1 MYCVIAANTF
11 VLCFDHYHIE
21 EVAIQAHVFEALTV
35 TFRVCYVLEFL
46 IKIIAMGVRQ
56 YFSSEFRMFEFV
68 LLFVTGLEQVD
79 AVLSEKSYFVLP
91 PMVLRLLRI
100 MRVLRVIRLVGDRR
114 LGRTR
119 ELMQTLMLAVPSL
132 LNVTSVLFL
141 VMSIYAVLGM
151 QLFPFVKHGE
161 ALNDSANFESFGNA
175 MLLLFQVLTGDDWSA
190 VMRDA
195 AVDRDH
201 GCDPD
206 AVPSNCGTPLAIPF
220 FVSFTLVGAFIFLNL
235 VVAVVLERF
244 ESLRGWKDESDA
256 VEQGGKPGFITFDHV
271 VDCQEL
277 WADYSADYVDDE
289 GDSAIRVEDLP
300 SFVSQLN
307 YPLGLRVGSTVNFA
321 GVLRLKRAAAA
332 VIQNGGK
339 QMETLEELADERER
353 EAVNFCLQIKGLR
366 TEADNPNVLD
376 FHDTVSA
383 LVRHSFANSNIESP
397 VARMPEAK
405 QNEDCE
411 TYRELSQFEGEVS
424 PRLQAFRDR
433 LRRSFGVSAAPVE
446 APATHAA
453 TASLEVP
460 SFRSV
465 VTSFRSDPSSRSRSP
480 MLDSAAVKVPGTSVS
495 IELGSVRAELREE
508 SGVNV
513 FPSQLVG
520 RRSPSSSGGSQL
532 PPRCNR
538 LHVDQSPLVPQ
549 LPLRSLS
556 AEPASAANDSSLPD
570 PSLLEA

>member
-1 MYCVIAANTF
+1 
-11 VLCFDHYHIE
+11 
-21 EVAIQAHVFEALTV
+21 
-35 TFRVCYVLEFL
+35 
-46 IKIIAMGVRQ
+46 
-56 YFSSEFRMFEFV
+56 
-68 LLFVTGLEQVD
+68 
-79 AVLSEKSYFVLP
+79 
-91 PMVLRLLRI
+91 
-100 MRVLRVIRLVGDRR
+100 
-114 LGRTR
+114 
-119 ELMQTLMLAVPSL
+119 
-132 LNVTSVLFL
+132 
-141 VMSIYAVLGM
+141 
-151 QLFPFVKHGE
+151 
-161 ALNDSANFESFGNA
+161 

-195 AVDRDH
+195 AIDRDH

-206 AVPSNCGTPLAIPF
+206 AVPSDCGTPLAIPF

-321 GVLRLKRAAAA
+321 GVQRLKRAAAA

-339 QMETLEELADERER
+339 QMRADAAVLKNGGKQMETFEELADERER

-366 TEADNPNVLD
+366 AEVDNPNVLD

-397 VARMPEAK
+397 VARMPEEK

-411 TYRELSQFEGEVS
+411 TYRELSHGEVS

-433 LRRSFGVSAAPVE
+433 LRRTFGVPAAPVE
-446 APATHAA
+446 APTTHTSTASLEAPATHTSTASLEAPATHTA
-453 TASLEVP
+453 TASLEAP
-460 SFRSV
+460 TTHTATASLEAPATHTSTASLEAPATHTATASLEATSFRSV
-465 VTSFRSDPSSRSRSP
+465 VRSVVTSIRSVSSSRSHSP
-480 MLDSAAVKVPGTSVS
+480 TLDSAAVNVPGTSVS
-495 IELGSVRAELREE
+495 VEHGSLSGEL
-508 SGVNV
+508 SGVDV
-513 FPSQLVG
+513 FPSELVG
-520 RRSPSSSGGSQL
+520 RPSPSSGGSPF
-532 PPRCNR
+532 PPR
-538 LHVDQSPLVPQ
+538 LHVEQSPLVP
-549 LPLRSLS
+549 PLHLCFLS
-556 AEPASAANDSSLPD
+556 AVPDSATNESSLPD